1 MDINSIS
8 TSGAYEA
15 YAASTAADSKNTKS
29 ADSKESVVTEK
40 AAVYEKSSK
49 KLSETERKDLVA
61 KLKADSDRHVENLK
75 SLVEK
80 MFLQQGQ
87 KFQDATSMWQAL
99 ANGKLEVDEETAAT
113 AKEDISENGY
123 WGVEQTSQRILDFAV
138 ALSGGDENK
147 MKDMAEAFKKGF
159 QQATKAWG
167 KDLPD
172 ISQQTYD
179 AVLKKFED
187 YGKEE

>member
-1 MDINSIS
+1 M
-8 TSGAYEA
+8 
-15 YAASTAADSKNTKS
+15 KRQ
-29 ADSKESVVTEK
+29 
-40 AAVYEKSSK
+40 
-49 KLSETERKDLVA
+49 LQRQRKTY
-61 KLKADSDRHVENLK
+61 LKTV
-75 SLVEK
+75 
-80 MFLQQGQ
+80 
-87 KFQDATSMWQAL
+87 
-99 ANGKLEVDEETAAT
+99 
-113 AKEDISENGY
+113 I
-123 WGVEQTSQRILDFAV
+123 GVEQTSQRILDFAV